1 MVSKDTYL
9 YNSDPLI
16 GQWNKMQNVT
26 NIQWQICKYFEHSY
40 CFLYTYTH
48 YFFILKAEKGLKYI
62 IHFTWNWRTDILMQ
76 AWEKHTVEHT
86 EWGLH
91 LQGVNLNYQ
100 IQDKDSRHWLSTPK

>member
-1 MVSKDTYL
+1 
-9 YNSDPLI
+9 
-16 GQWNKMQNVT
+16 
-26 NIQWQICKYFEHSY
+26 
-40 CFLYTYTH
+40 
-48 YFFILKAEKGLKYI
+48 
-62 IHFTWNWRTDILMQ
+62 MQ